1 MGTESA
7 NDFTTILGMFNQY
20 RAAPLVSFAMTLAV
34 ILYASHKFGEPTKA
48 LRDDQSILPP
58 RQPAVQ
64 TTYLRYR
71 LSLTLYVLLW
81 LAFFAA
87 FVFVPPIFILTLEL
101 TAKFGA
107 GLIDTGP
114 FRELLQEHRQNL
126 PYILP
131 LLAFVFMY
139 FVAKVPGFSDVEE
152 AIRGELNVLAKI
164 PREALRL
171 SGDLRDRALTIPNAF
186 IQKLGPEA
194 KYQNIRGKQRSLY
207 DAWLRLRYI
216 SHQLETWPSHS
227 DYSRF
232 ALKYAQERG
241 ALLASA
247 RKLGEALSTLDHL
260 LDIAAPVVDT
270 EAQRVA
276 TDLETLLKDTTTFLC
291 YGVLSSFATRR
302 ARQEALECIGF
313 LMGGKPIGE
322 EFPLDSASLALVLV
336 PIFFVI
342 ASLSATFA
350 IAPSRFFGGD
360 PSVIDRLTFPGCLR
374 WGFWG
379 MTMHIAAIVAVLM
392 LRRAMSGTALRAWL
406 EAHDESEAPYGM
418 YLFCGAVAFVTGGC
432 IALFASLVGPNP
444 FTWSAFAWGAV
455 TFVTGASIIWHI
467 DESKRV
473 VAARSEEQ
481 AGLTLP
487 VMKAKADWRIV
498 LGQGAATASFSM
510 FANLYVLGI
519 SGISLVDWKFCAFL
533 LVTNFVVGGFLAHH
547 LRGSFLRRQIRKRVV
562 VRAAETD
569 AREPPP
575 APPLPGDVL
584 PAAGM

>member
-1 MGTESA
+1 MGTEST
-7 NDFTTILGMFNQY
+7 NDFTTFLGMFDQY
-20 RAAPLVSFAMTLAV
+20 RAAPLVIVATTLAV
-34 ILYASHKFGEPTKA
+34 ILYASRKFGQPTKA

-71 LSLTLYVLLW
+71 ISLTLYVLLW

-87 FVFVPPIFILTLEL
+87 FVFVPTIFILTLEL
-101 TAKFGA
+101 MTKFGA
-107 GLIDTGP
+107 GIVDTKP
-114 FRELLQEHRQNL
+114 FRELLQEHQQNL
-126 PYILP
+126 PHILP
-131 LLAFVFMY
+131 LLAFGFMY

-152 AIRGELNVLAKI
+152 AMRDELNVLAKI

-171 SGDLRDRALTIPNAF
+171 SAELRERPLTIPNAF
-186 IQKLGPEA
+186 VQKLGPDA
-194 KYQNIRGKQRSLY
+194 KYQNIGAKQRSLY

-232 ALKYAQERG
+232 ALKYAQERS
-241 ALLASA
+241 ALLAST
-247 RKLGEALSTLDHL
+247 RKLSEALSTLDHL
-260 LDIAAPVVDT
+260 LGIAAPVVDAET
-270 EAQRVA
+270 QRVA
-276 TDLETLLKDTTTFLC
+276 TDLEALLKDTTTFLC

-313 LMGGKPIGE
+313 AMDGKAIGE
-322 EFPLDSASLALVLV
+322 EFPLDSASLALVMV

-350 IAPSRFFGGD
+350 LMPSRFFGAD

-379 MTMHIAAIVAVLM
+379 MTMHVAAIVAVLM
-392 LRRAMSGTALRAWL
+392 LRRAMNGTALRAWL
-406 EAHDESEAPYGM
+406 EAHDESDLPYGM
-418 YLFCGAVAFVTGGC
+418 YLFCGAVAFVTGGG

-473 VAARSEEQ
+473 VAARSGEQ
-481 AGLTLP
+481 AGLTPP
-487 VMKAKADWRIV
+487 VIKAKADWRIV
-498 LGQGAATASFSM
+498 VGQGAATAAFSM

-519 SGISLVDWKFCAFL
+519 SGISLMDWKFCAFL
-533 LVTNFVVGGFLAHH
+533 LVTNFAVGGFLAHH
-547 LRGSFLRRQIRKRVV
+547 LHGSFLRRQIRKRVV
-562 VRAAETD
+562 GRATATD

-575 APPLPGDVL
+575 AAPMPGGVL